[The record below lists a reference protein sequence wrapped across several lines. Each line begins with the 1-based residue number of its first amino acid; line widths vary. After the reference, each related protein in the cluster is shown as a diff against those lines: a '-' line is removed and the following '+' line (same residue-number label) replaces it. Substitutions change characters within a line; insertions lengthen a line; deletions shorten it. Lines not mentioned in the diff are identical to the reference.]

1 VDKWCIYKY
10 IYNLDEELGPKNNL
24 SRSDCLLLTFLSSP
38 EPSPPSTRKARST
51 LSASAYSANSKTF
64 KSPDWSVFYSFNS
77 FNVPQVFA
85 IAR

>member
-1 VDKWCIYKY
+1 MWTNGDIY
-10 IYNLDEELGPKNNL
+10 IYNLGEELGSKSNL

-38 EPSPPSTRKARST
+38 EPSPPSTRKERST
-51 LSASAYSANSKTF
+51 LSASAYSTNSKTF
-64 KSPDWSVFYSFNS
+64 GFLDWSLTRFQE